1 MFNNNTGY
9 SNNMIILKHSFF
21 FPYDKNMNTF
31 VQLSSLSSA
40 SQKKD
45 LCTKKCAD
53 FVSQL
58 HIDPTKNPIET
69 P

>member
-1 MFNNNTGY
+1 MFSNNTGY
-9 SNNMIILKHSFF
+9 SSNMIILKHSF

-40 SQKKD
+40 SQKKGS
-45 LCTKKCAD
+45 LVKKCAD

-58 HIDPTKNPIET
+58 HIDPIDPIET